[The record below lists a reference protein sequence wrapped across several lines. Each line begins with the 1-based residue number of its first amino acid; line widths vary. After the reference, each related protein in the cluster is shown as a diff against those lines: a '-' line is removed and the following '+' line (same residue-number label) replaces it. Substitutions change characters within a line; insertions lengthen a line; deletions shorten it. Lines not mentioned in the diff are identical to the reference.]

1 MLMIPIFFSLVL
13 LAGWFSG
20 RGRQL
25 REVSAIFLFC
35 TAVGRP
41 CVIPTGSME
50 NTIHSWDWIWLSH
63 LPQAVQR
70 GDVVCFPG
78 PDGDK
83 LYCKR
88 VVGLGGDTLAMR
100 DGQLRVNGKP
110 ATEPWAEPTHDSWGP
125 IHIPPGRLFVMGD
138 HRSNSYDSRYWGT
151 VPQDFVTG
159 KALVVAFPPNH
170 WRKL

>member
-1 MLMIPIFFSLVL
+1 MLMIPILFGFLL
-13 LAGWFSG
+13 LAGWLTG

-25 REVSAIFLFC
+25 REMSAIFLFC

-50 NTIHSWDWIWLSH
+50 TTIHGWDWVWLSH
-63 LPQAVQR
+63 LPHSVQR

-88 VVGLGGDTLAMR
+88 VVGLGGDQLEMR
-100 DGQLRVNGKP
+100 DGHLRLNGKP
-110 ATEPWAEPTHDSWGP
+110 VDEPWAESTHENWGP
-125 IHIPPGRLFVMGD
+125 IQVAPGRLFVMGD
-138 HRSNSYDSRYWGT
+138 HRSNSFDSRYWGT
-151 VPQDFVTG
+151 VPKDFVTG
-159 KALVVAFPPNH
+159 TAVVVAFPPHH